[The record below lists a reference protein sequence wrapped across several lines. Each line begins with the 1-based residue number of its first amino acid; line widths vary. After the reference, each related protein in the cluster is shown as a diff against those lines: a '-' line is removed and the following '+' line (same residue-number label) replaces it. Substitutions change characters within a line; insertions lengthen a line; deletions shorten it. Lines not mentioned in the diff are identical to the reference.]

1 MQSPY
6 PSSSLSEPL
15 RPLRLRIPGLRAKP
29 ALCPSVIL
37 TPEICAGHEELR
49 AEKAPSLIP
58 DLGCGRSSR
67 QANPW
72 RKISSSANF
81 SSSSMI
87 REIFAGDEISN
98 HLRERNYQ
106 PRICTD
112 ETRIF
117 QEDIIS
123 NPDHDRRVFNGTSFT
138 IPLYFLIRVSSRQI
152 RGEKYLRL
160 RISRLPP

>member
-81 SSSSMI
+81 SSSAVI

-98 HLRERNYQ
+98 HLRERDYQ
-106 PRICTD
+106 PRMKHG
-112 ETRIF
+112 F
-117 QEDIIS
+117 
-123 NPDHDRRVFNGTSFT
+123 F
-138 IPLYFLIRVSSRQI
+138 
-152 RGEKYLRL
+152 K
-160 RISRLPP
+160 RISSQTQIMIAGFPTDHPSQSLCIS